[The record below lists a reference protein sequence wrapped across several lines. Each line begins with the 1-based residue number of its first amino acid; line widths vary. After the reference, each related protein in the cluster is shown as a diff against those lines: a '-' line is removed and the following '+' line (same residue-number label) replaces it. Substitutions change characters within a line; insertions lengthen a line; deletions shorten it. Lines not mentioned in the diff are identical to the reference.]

1 VDIRGALGNSL
12 DLRGVIDSVE
22 VPGICDAKHVRFIS
36 PEACRGVFGE
46 REYGCAVL

>member
-12 DLRGVIDSVE
+12 DLHGVIDSVE
-22 VPGICDAKHVRFIS
+22 VLGICDAKHVRFIGQ
-36 PEACRGVFGE
+36 EACRGVFGE